1 MQTVNQQL
9 GKARLG
15 AHVFP
20 KALKPY
26 FLLPHVL
33 PQGLIQL
40 LASKDTWNQIGSP
53 PSLPPLK
60 EESNRMRGDGLR
72 KEPFLLHRA
81 VGQWH
86 SCTGSGGSPS
96 LGVSQS
102 CGCGTE
108 GCGQW
113 GYGLGSLEV
122 FTNPRII
129 ESWLLKETESLLLL
143 SGKQQN

>member
-1 MQTVNQQL
+1 
-9 GKARLG
+9 
-15 AHVFP
+15 
-20 KALKPY
+20 
-26 FLLPHVL
+26 
-33 PQGLIQL
+33 
-40 LASKDTWNQIGSP
+40 
-53 PSLPPLK
+53 
-60 EESNRMRGDGLR
+60 MRGDGLR
-72 KEPFLLHRA
+72 LGNRN
-81 VGQWH
+81 H
-86 SCTGSGGSPS
+86 SFSTEQSGSGTAAPS